1 MNKLVISEFG
11 SSGNG
16 IART

>member
-1 MNKLVISEFG
+1 MNKLVISELG